1 MEFRCNTC
9 NKQYKS
15 YQSLWNHNK
24 RYHNTEIAKSN
35 PEVTMSLAKSNPEVT
50 MSLAK
55 SNPPLKNDT
64 TVQYT
69 CMFCNKIYKYKQGKW
84 RHEQKCSKLYVAKQN
99 EITTR
104 LDKIESIVNKPTII
118 NNINNINNG
127 IINNKKIVINKIG
140 QENINLNNHEI
151 ADIFNKQID
160 AVSKT
165 VEYIYFNERIPS
177 NHSFC
182 TTAIDSQYL
191 SVYDTKSNQIIKDRK
206 KYFLNDV
213 LTRAIDI
220 QETLYNKFKTKFSPL
235 KKSQIE
241 DNIKNLK
248 RIRDSDYNDK
258 ILQEINLLTYNK
270 RVLVQN
276 TWDNIDDLTEPDDFN
291 FLKDLENPTDNNITF
306 NHSDSSDTS
315 ESEDDKPQLISCKQ
329 PSLITNKK
337 PKNIEL

>member
-1 MEFRCNTC
+1 
-9 NKQYKS
+9 
-15 YQSLWNHNK
+15 
-24 RYHNTEIAKSN
+24 
-35 PEVTMSLAKSNPEVT
+35 
-50 MSLAK
+50 
-55 SNPPLKNDT
+55 
-64 TVQYT
+64 
-69 CMFCNKIYKYKQGKW
+69 MFCDKIYKYKQGKW
-84 RHEQKCSKLYVAKQN
+84 RHEQTCSKLYVAKQN
-99 EITTR
+99 ELTAR
-104 LDKIESIVNKPTII
+104 LDKIESIVNKTKPSVI
-118 NNINNINNG
+118 NINNG
-127 IINNKKIVINKIG
+127 TINNNKIIINKIG
-140 QENINLNNHEI
+140 QENINQLNNYEI

-165 VEYIYFNERIPS
+165 VEYVYFNERIPS

-191 SVYDTKSNQIIKDRK
+191 SVYDTESNKIIKDRK

-235 KKSQIE
+235 KKSQNE

-258 ILQEINLLTYNK
+258 ILQEMTKKLNLLTYNK
-270 RVLVQN
+270 RNIVQN

-306 NHSDSSDTS
+306 NHSDS
-315 ESEDDKPQLISCKQ
+315 ESEDEKPQLISSKQ
-329 PSLITNKK
+329 PKLITNKK
-337 PKNIEL
+337 SPKDIEL

>member
-1 MEFRCNTC
+1 MTTFANKHDNKMTTSDNTQST
-9 NKQYKS
+9 KQNNCICK
-15 YQSLWNHNK
+15 
-24 RYHNTEIAKSN
+24 
-35 PEVTMSLAKSNPEVT
+35 
-50 MSLAK
+50 
-55 SNPPLKNDT
+55 
-64 TVQYT
+64 
-69 CMFCNKIYKYKQGKW
+69 FCHKILSHRNSRW
-84 RHEQKCSKLYVAKQN
+84 RHEQTCNDKNKINILEQKVAKL
-99 EITTR
+99 EA
-104 LDKIESIVNKPTII
+104 VANKPTII

-140 QENINLNNHEI
+140 QENINQLNNYEI

-165 VEYIYFNERIPS
+165 VEYVYFNERIPS

-191 SVYDTKSNQIIKDRK
+191 SVYDTESNKIIKDRK

-258 ILQEINLLTYNK
+258 ILQEMTKKLNLLTYNK
-270 RVLVQN
+270 RNIVQN
-276 TWDNIDDLTEPDDFN
+276 TWDNIDELTEPDDFN
-291 FLKDLENPTDNNITF
+291 FLKDLENPTDNHITF
-306 NHSDSSDTS
+306 NHSDS
-315 ESEDDKPQLISCKQ
+315 ESEDEKPQLIPSKQ
-329 PSLITNKK
+329 PRLITNKK
-337 PKNIEL
+337 PKDIEL